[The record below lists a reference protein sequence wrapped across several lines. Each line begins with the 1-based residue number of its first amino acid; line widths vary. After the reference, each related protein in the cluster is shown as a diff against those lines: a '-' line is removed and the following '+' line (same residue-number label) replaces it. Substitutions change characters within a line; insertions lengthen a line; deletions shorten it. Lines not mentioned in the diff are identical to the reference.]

1 MLSNAKDNWRL
12 GWNFSFSSIFHK
24 NTENF
29 RTVWSLAVLFWEFIA
44 LYDSMWIILATKK
57 LLTLED
63 LSLTSSKPITLILL
77 FAAKTMNMLY
87 NKIENNM
94 GVGVSAAIL
103 TGEVREAKQSTFN
116 PLEKVPVSVYKWR
129 HTVITVQ
136 TFVTLWIWC
145 ILHRFLVKK
154 NECTHLLSSLNLFHS
169 TTL

>member
-1 MLSNAKDNWRL
+1 
-12 GWNFSFSSIFHK
+12 
-24 NTENF
+24 
-29 RTVWSLAVLFWEFIA
+29 
-44 LYDSMWIILATKK
+44 
-57 LLTLED
+57 
-63 LSLTSSKPITLILL
+63 
-77 FAAKTMNMLY
+77 MNMLY

-145 ILHRFLVKK
+145 ILNRFLVKK
-154 NECTHLLSSLNLFHS
+154 TSVHTYFHLWTYFIQQHFR
-169 TTL
+169 